1 MILFLTASTADI
13 DQALTQAISQ
23 ALGGVMMLM
32 AIGLIIGLLFLI
44 ATVALITW
52 VVKKVWYA
60 GSNRAAQRQ
69 QKAWKKARK
78 NWKKVRAS
86 KAWEEFRETGASS
99 DADFK
104 PIKDLTNSK
113 DWLTRAQARQ
123 EIRFRNSMPPK
134 QTKVSETGW
143 TFNEETQLWEPPEHL
158 KK

>member
-60 GSNRAAQRQ
+60 GSNQEYKRQ
-69 QKAWKKARK
+69 QREWKKARK
-78 NWKKVRAS
+78 KWKAVQ
-86 KAWEEFRETGASS
+86 
-99 DADFK
+99 
-104 PIKDLTNSK
+104 NSA
-113 DWLTRAQARQ
+113 TQAERAQAAKEA
-123 EIRFRNSMPPK
+123 EIDAKFANNPDWK
-134 QTKVSETGW
+134 WDEK
-143 TFNEETQLWEPPEHL
+143 TQLWRHRSQWD
-158 KK
+158 KIGK